1 MGFQRVFAMFF
12 YGIGIDLIWSL
23 PDTDTM
29 FKSYFIT
36 GLRNLLKQKG
46 YSLIK
51 IIGLALGLSAS
62 LIIYLYIAEDLSY
75 DIFHKNYP
83 NIVRLLTIDSA
94 EGVSSK
100 LVGVTQPRL
109 GPAAA
114 DELPEVITS
123 VRFTGGGRLDLSY
136 NDKPLKCEAAFRV
149 DPTVFEVFNFPI
161 VDGATTDVLNKPGS
175 VAITQTLAK
184 KIFGSENPIGKTLKL
199 NQTTDLNVTAVL
211 ADVPKNSHLQFDM
224 LYSLVPG
231 QNEDGLRQ
239 ALDTWQGIFCFTY
252 LLLDKPADVAD
263 LNTKLKAISK
273 KNNAYE
279 FFTPVVQ
286 PLKDVHLQSKEI
298 LFETN
303 ANKSDALNIYVLST
317 IAILILVLAAVNFMN
332 LVTARSTAR
341 AKEIGMRKVIG
352 AIRTQLVA
360 QHLVESILVTAI
372 AALLAVAAVLVAI
385 PLLNTTYQRFA
396 DVTVLMQPQSIMMLS
411 ALVVGVG
418 ILAGLYPAFVL
429 SSFRPIL
436 VLKGSFKN
444 STGGIRLRKALVVLQ
459 FTISIALMVGTGIV
473 YQQMRFIY
481 TADLGYNREQ
491 VITLQ
496 LNNQNVANATTLKN
510 ELLHNPNIISA
521 GTASN
526 RMGQQPG
533 RVTIYPD
540 GVYNAETNII
550 TSIMVAD
557 ETFIPTM
564 GIRIA
569 EGRNFSLDYDDSLS
583 MIINEEMARLL
594 KWTDPVGKKIGLQ
607 NGANPADLT
616 NYTVVG
622 VAKDFHFATVRHKLE
637 PMFLLYNKN
646 NGALAVKAKAE
657 NMKATLAFIEDT
669 WKKVNPGTTFEYA
682 FLDEQFSNLYRNEQA
697 FASMF
702 THFTALA
709 MIIAGLGLFA
719 LSAFTAQQRK
729 KEIGIRKVLGAGN
742 GSILFKL
749 SAEFVQLIIVAFAL
763 ASVIAYFVMD
773 KWLNDFQYSISIGAG
788 IFILAGASSV
798 IIALLTISFQ
808 ALKAALS
815 NPVDALRSE

>member
-29 FKSYFIT
+29 FRSYFIT

-75 DIFHKNYP
+75 DTFHKNYP

-252 LLLDKPADVAD
+252 LLLDKPADVAA

-396 DVTVLMQPQSIMMLS
+396 DVTVLMQTQSIMMLS

-702 THFTALA
+702 THFTILA